1 MTRYHSSRMVTQT
14 SQSEILKNTTRIEES
29 ILQAVASTSDLL
41 QFDIK
46 SLTEQLNNVSLDS
59 VEQIVS
65 RFTASHHDLLEILT
79 RRLDSILD
87 LHNDFRAFCNDSQT
101 AAARQSILDSLY
113 FPQIS
118 ERRDHI
124 YEAHNETYRWIL
136 ESKEGGKQEWD
147 NFISWLE
154 ATSGEGIY

>member
-1 MTRYHSSRMVTQT
+1 MTGYHSSKMVTQA
-14 SQSEILKNTTRIEES
+14 SQSEILNNTTRIEES

-41 QFDIK
+41 QYDIK

-59 VEQIVS
+59 AQQVVS
-65 RFTASHHDLLEILT
+65 RFTASHRDLLEILT
-79 RRLDSILD
+79 KRLDSILD
-87 LHNDFRAFCNDSQT
+87 LHTDFRTLCDETQT
-101 AAARQSILDSLY
+101 VGARQRILDSLY

-136 ESKEGGKQEWD
+136 EPKEGGTQKWD

-154 ATSGEGIY
+154 ATPGEGI